1 MLMKEWDWEKNDD
14 IGLNPHKLIEG
25 SHKKAY
31 WICQIHKT
39 KYSQVIRDKV
49 SGQLTCK
56 KCFEAREY
64 DSRRTRYIRG
74 KKVIAETHPHLVKEW
89 IICEDKRITPFN
101 CVAGTNKKVLW
112 QCCKC
117 GGKYEAY
124 ISNRALKGTGCR
136 YCSGQAV
143 LTGFNDLCT
152 INPTLANEWS
162 DKNINKPENVTAFSK
177 KKYYWKC
184 IMGHEDYLMTVQQR
198 SNGSGCP
205 ICAQQKQTSFPEQAL
220 FYYIK
225 KIYPDTLNRFIFHKK
240 YEVDIYIPSKKLAI
254 EYNGYFSHKD
264 KELKDKVKKENIL
277 KNGVKLIVVKE
288 FKHNHEINNADYYI
302 NQRTSTSDLNSLIN
316 KIINDICEKKHCEID
331 VKKDMIKIQEQY
343 IILQSEKSIA
353 RLRPDLV
360 NEWDYVGNGK
370 ITPDLVTVGSSKK
383 YYWICPICGESYLCA
398 PKNKIKG
405 TSCPICARKKVLK
418 GVNDFASKYPN
429 LLKYWD
435 YEKNQSLP
443 DEIYFNSGNIY
454 SWICEKGH
462 SFTSSIQQKVKSKS
476 CPICSNR
483 RVLKGFNDFASQCPD
498 LLEEWDY
505 ELNLIKPD
513 EIYFKNQSQQIHWV
527 CKKCGYKWT
536 SKILERTNC
545 NNCKNEYVY
554 INVYNALDFSY
565 YGTFK
570 NAHHLCDHLGINYNN
585 QNGNISQV
593 CMRKQKTLLGKFI
606 LRHPYDDEYKK

>member
-1 MLMKEWDWEKNDD
+1 M
-14 IGLNPHKLIEG
+14 I
-25 SHKKAY
+25 
-31 WICQIHKT
+31 
-39 KYSQVIRDKV
+39 
-49 SGQLTCK
+49 
-56 KCFEAREY
+56 F
-64 DSRRTRYIRG
+64 
-74 KKVIAETHPHLVKEW
+74 VK
-89 IICEDKRITPFN
+89 
-101 CVAGTNKKVLW
+101 
-112 QCCKC
+112 
-117 GGKYEAY
+117 
-124 ISNRALKGTGCR
+124 
-136 YCSGQAV
+136 
-143 LTGFNDLCT
+143 
-152 INPTLANEWS
+152 
-162 DKNINKPENVTAFSK
+162 
-177 KKYYWKC
+177 
-184 IMGHEDYLMTVQQR
+184 
-198 SNGSGCP
+198 
-205 ICAQQKQTSFPEQAL
+205 
-220 FYYIK
+220 
-225 KIYPDTLNRFIFHKK
+225 
-240 YEVDIYIPSKKLAI
+240 
-254 EYNGYFSHKD
+254 
-264 KELKDKVKKENIL
+264 
-277 KNGVKLIVVKE
+277 
-288 FKHNHEINNADYYI
+288 
-302 NQRTSTSDLNSLIN
+302 
-316 KIINDICEKKHCEID
+316 KKHCEID

-343 IILQSEKSIA
+343 IIRQSEKSIA

-360 NEWDYVGNGK
+360 NEWDYLGNGK

-435 YEKNQSLP
+435 YEKNQNLP
-443 DEIYFNSGNIY
+443 DEIYFNSRNIY

-513 EIYFKNQSQQIHWV
+513 EIYFKNQRQQIHWV

-585 QNGNISQV
+585 QHGNISQV